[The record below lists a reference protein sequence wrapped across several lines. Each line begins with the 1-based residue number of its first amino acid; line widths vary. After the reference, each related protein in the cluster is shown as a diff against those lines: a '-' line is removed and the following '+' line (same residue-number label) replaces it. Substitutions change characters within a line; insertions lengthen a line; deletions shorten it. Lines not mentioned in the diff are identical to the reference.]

1 MPHFV
6 IEYARIVEE
15 TVDVVDVM
23 EGVFE
28 AAVQSEVMQAE
39 DVKVRAIAYD
49 HYRLYENKGNFIHVT
64 VCLLQGRTDQQKER
78 VAIEVRNCLAHLL
91 PEISSISIDVRD
103 MNPVAYKKRLL
114 VNEAD

>member
-6 IEYARIVEE
+6 IEYARVIEE
-15 TVDVVDVM
+15 TVDIADVM
-23 EGVFE
+23 EGAYE

-49 HYRLYENKGNFIHVT
+49 HFRIYGSKGSFIHVT
-64 VCLLQGRTDQQKER
+64 VSLLLGRTDQQKEK
-78 VAIEVRNCLAHLL
+78 VAIEVRAFLARLL
-91 PEISSISIDVRD
+91 PEVTSISVDVRD

-114 VNEAD
+114 VNEVE